1 MKTITLNSASEL
13 GRLEKVINKSDGA
26 IEKNTAEK
34 ENAVME
40 SYIHL
45 MTDLVCESIYPTN
58 RGKTMATWG
67 KGIGYTQDDEGAMYR
82 ALHSAGVES
91 SASKKRLSEG
101 TAKVM
106 LKLLKDFKSITTS
119 VDPAD
124 SNAVFQQVSK
134 ILDGDNHLGISI
146 KSQKDITKHTAKP
159 KKEEP
164 LVDKLV
170 RQVAELTDAEIIE
183 FERKPAEALK
193 SKAEAKDAQLKAEAE
208 SVDVN
213 DTIEALL
220 DA

>member
-1 MKTITLNSASEL
+1 MKTIILNSASEL

-26 IEKNTAEK
+26 IENHTAEK

-45 MTDLVCESIYPTN
+45 MTDLVCESIYPKN
-58 RGKTMATWG
+58 RGQKQATWG
-67 KGIGYTQDDEGAMYR
+67 KGIGYTKDDEGAMYR
-82 ALHSAGVES
+82 ALHEAGVES
-91 SASKKRLSEG
+91 TASKKRLSEG

-124 SNAVFQQVSK
+124 SNAVYQRVSA

-146 KSQKDITKHTAKP
+146 KCQKDITKHTAQP

-170 RQVAELTDAEIIE
+170 KQVADLTDAEIIE
-183 FERKPAEALK
+183 FERKLAEALK
-193 SKAEAKDAQLKAEAE
+193 SKAEAEEAQRKAEAE
-208 SVDVN
+208 AVDVN